1 MSSELLNIFLEF
13 KKEYLKNFPNCSK
26 EELEEEYS
34 RFIKLKE
41 IELQNQAKLKELE
54 LELKKKELELEL
66 EKKKRINKSYRINK
80 NIL

>member
-41 IELQNQAKLKELE
+41 IELQNQAKLK
-54 LELKKKELELEL
+54 
-66 EKKKRINKSYRINK
+66 
-80 NIL
+80 